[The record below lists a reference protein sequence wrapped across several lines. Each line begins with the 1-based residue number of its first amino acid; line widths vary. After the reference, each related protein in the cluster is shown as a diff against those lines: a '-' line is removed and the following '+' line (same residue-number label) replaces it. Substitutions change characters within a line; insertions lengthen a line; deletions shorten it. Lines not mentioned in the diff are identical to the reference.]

1 MKSPLMRSFIRCL
14 DQSNKTQDLEGKN
27 MYYGYNV
34 SEETAAL
41 AKRAELDC
49 KEIFEKI
56 EENALI
62 CSAKVLSA
70 FQHHQVSTA
79 DFIDITGY
87 GFTDSGRD
95 KLEAIYATVFGAE
108 DALVRPQLMSGT
120 HALAVTLGGL
130 VKHGETLVY
139 VTGAPYYTLQSVIGT
154 AGNSRNSLIK
164 CGVKYEEIA
173 LRDNEFDLDAIK
185 ERMLRGDVR
194 VAAIQRSRG
203 YAQRKSLT
211 IDKIAEAVKVIKAA
225 SPETVIM
232 VDNCYG
238 EFTEDREPTDV
249 GADVFVGSMMKNL
262 GAGFAVS
269 GGYCVGRRDVIEDI
283 AERFS
288 APCIG
293 KDLGANFNQLA
304 SLYKGFFMAPACVAS
319 TLKSMVFAARMLE
332 LCGFE
337 EVDPAYN
344 EKRTDIV
351 QTMNLHSAE
360 KLIKFCVGIQKG
372 SPVESYCTPEPGD
385 MPGYEHPEIMAAG
398 TFITGATNELS
409 CDGPVCEPY
418 TAYMQGG
425 LTYEYGKLGIMR
437 AIDEMFD
444 RSPE

>member
-1 MKSPLMRSFIRCL
+1 
-14 DQSNKTQDLEGKN
+14 
-27 MYYGYNV
+27 MYYGYKV
-34 SEETAAL
+34 SEQTAAL
-41 AKRAELDC
+41 ARQAERDC

-56 EENALI
+56 EENALV

-70 FQHHQVSTA
+70 FQEHQVSTA

-130 VKHGETLVY
+130 LKYGETLVY
-139 VTGAPYYTLQSVIGT
+139 VTGAPYDTLQSVIGT
-154 AGNSRNSLIK
+154 AGNSRNSLIR
-164 CGVKYEEIA
+164 CGVKYEEIP
-173 LRDNEFDLDAIK
+173 LVDNEFDLDAIRA
-185 ERMLRGDVR
+185 RMEKGDVR

-211 IDKIAEAVKVIKAA
+211 IDKIAEAVRVIKEA

-269 GGYCVGRRDVIEDI
+269 GGYCVGRKTVIEDI

-304 SLYKGFFMAPACVAS
+304 SLYKGFFMAPACVAA
-319 TLKSMVFAARMLE
+319 TLKSMVFAARALE
-332 LCGFE
+332 LAGFE
-337 EVDPAYN
+337 EVDPRYD

-425 LTYEYGKLGIMR
+425 LTYEYGKLGVMR

-444 RSPE
+444 RSPS